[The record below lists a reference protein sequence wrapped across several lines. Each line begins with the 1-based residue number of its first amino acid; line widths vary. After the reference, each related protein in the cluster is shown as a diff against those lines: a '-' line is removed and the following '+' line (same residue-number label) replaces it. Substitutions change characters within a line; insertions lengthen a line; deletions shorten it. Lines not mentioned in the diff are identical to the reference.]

1 MLHGPTYNNLTKVF
15 FFSLGTWTKH
25 DTTTLKKNLVEYK
38 NKKLST
44 VVYLIKG
51 KIENNNLEREKH
63 LAVHEL
69 QNEIEIQHV
78 IYTELETVKFLLRLR
93 WIILTSVLCLAYWWL
108 FVTNRDLSLLSIP
121 VEQVNLSKLNPLI
134 KEPIEAKRVVKKKI
148 ILTMTLNGFVKLP

>member
-78 IYTELETVKFLLRLR
+78 IYTELETVKFLLKLR
-93 WIILTSVLCLAYWWL
+93 WIILTSVLCLAYW
-108 FVTNRDLSLLSIP
+108 
-121 VEQVNLSKLNPLI
+121 
-134 KEPIEAKRVVKKKI
+134 
-148 ILTMTLNGFVKLP
+148 